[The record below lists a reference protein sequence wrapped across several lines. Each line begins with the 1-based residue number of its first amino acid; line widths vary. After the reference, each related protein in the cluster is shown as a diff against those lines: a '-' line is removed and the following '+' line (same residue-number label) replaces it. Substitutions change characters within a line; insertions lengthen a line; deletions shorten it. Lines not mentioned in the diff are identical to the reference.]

1 MDDLKVKAKIAL
13 IWVLFGKIA
22 KLGMGFII
30 SIFLARLLEPSD
42 FGLFAMVM
50 VIVMMADVFT
60 DIGLGAALIQRRKL
74 HKVHYSSVFYFNVFI
89 GTILTIV
96 TFFSANQISI
106 FYDNDALV
114 PITQAISFIFIL
126 STFGSVQTIRLR
138 KELHYKL
145 LTKLTLSSSLI
156 SGIVGISMAFYGAG
170 VWSLVVQGLL
180 SKTLYTI
187 FVWHSSTWRPGF
199 IFSLKAL
206 MQLWAFGFRMFF
218 VELLGAIV
226 LRLDYIII
234 GKIFAATTLG
244 FYQRGKSLN
253 ELVIR
258 TAAEPLMTIMFPVLS
273 KIQNDLSRMQNVI
286 IKLSGIVIFVTFL
299 IISNIYLVSE
309 ELIVLLF
316 SDKWLPS
323 VPYLQL
329 LLMSGIFFPI
339 NILLIN
345 VLSSRGNSKA
355 YLRMAILKKTL
366 NVLNLYVGFQLGIEG
381 FLYGLILVEF
391 INTIISVLF
400 VSREISLSYM
410 LLLKPIII
418 QIVISLS
425 AVLATIFLV
434 QNMDFGNLLFIIIK
448 SLIFTLIY
456 LIINRLMKT
465 SSYIYFI
472 EEFIPLIKKKSSRL
486 TD

>member
-22 KLGMGFII
+22 KLGMGFVI
-30 SIFLARLLEPSD
+30 SIFLARLLELSD
-42 FGLFAMVM
+42 FGLVAMIM
-50 VIVMMADVFT
+50 VIVVMADVFT

-74 HKVHYSSVFYFNVFI
+74 HKAHYSSVFYFNAFI
-89 GTILTIV
+89 GSILTII

-106 FYDNDALV
+106 FYNNDALV
-114 PITQAISFIFIL
+114 PITKAISFSFIIGAL
-126 STFGSVQTIRLR
+126 GSVQTIRLR
-138 KELHYKL
+138 KELNYKL
-145 LTKLTLSSSLI
+145 ITKLSFTSSLI

-170 VWSLVVQGLL
+170 VWSLVTQQLVG
-180 SKTLYTI
+180 SSLYTI
-187 FVWHSSTWRPGF
+187 FVWSSSKWRPGF
-199 IFSLKAL
+199 LFSLKAL

-218 VELLGAIV
+218 VDLLGAVV
-226 LRLDYIII
+226 LRLDIIII
-234 GKIFAATTLG
+234 GKIFTATTLG

-258 TAAEPLMTIMFPVLS
+258 TAAEPLMKLSFPVLS
-273 KIQNDLSRMQNVI
+273 KIQNDLPRMQNAI
-286 IKLSGIVIFVTFL
+286 IKLSGIVIFITFL
-299 IISNIYLVSE
+299 IMSEMYLLAE
-309 ELIVLLF
+309 ELIVLIF

-323 VPYLQL
+323 VTYFQILV
-329 LLMSGIFFPI
+329 MSGIFFPI

-366 NVLNLYVGFQLGIEG
+366 NLLNLYVGFQLGIEG

-391 INTIISVLF
+391 INTIITILF
-400 VSREISLSYM
+400 VSREISLSFK
-410 LLLKPIII
+410 LLFQPIIL
-418 QIVISLS
+418 QLAISSS

-434 QNMDFGNLLFIIIK
+434 QNMDFGNLLSLIIK
-448 SLIFTLIY
+448 SLIFASIY
-456 LIINRLMKT
+456 FIISWLMKT

-472 EEFIPLIKKKSSRL
+472 EESMPLIKKKI
-486 TD
+486 